1 MSCIVVG
8 ASVVFSDKKAA
19 SSFLSGRS
27 LKKPCAQIHCELED
41 GHERIIWIPVR
52 VARLYLKNCPV
63 LPCEWDEYRAT
74 VLALERRCALTMVI
88 EMLSRRDHATGEV
101 RDKLERYGF
110 SLSAIDYAIDRAT
123 SLHYL
128 NERRFCVYF
137 IEERKRRGWGQR
149 KIENELKRRHVSI
162 DEIPGYPEEYF
173 AVEDDLERATA
184 LLSKRSVPETRSFE
198 KLVRF
203 LMGKGFSYAIAA
215 DAAKARIDDEIN

>member
-1 MSCIVVG
+1 M
-8 ASVVFSDKKAA
+8 
-19 SSFLSGRS
+19 
-27 LKKPCAQIHCELED
+27 
-41 GHERIIWIPVR
+41 
-52 VARLYLKNCPV
+52 
-63 LPCEWDEYRAT
+63 
-74 VLALERRCALTMVI
+74 
-88 EMLSRRDHATGEV
+88 
-101 RDKLERYGF
+101 
-110 SLSAIDYAIDRAT
+110 
-123 SLHYL
+123 
-128 NERRFCVYF
+128 YF

-203 LMGKGFSYAIAA
+203 LMGKGYSYAIAA